1 VWSDEER
8 GLVSHKY
15 LEDKSMQDILTG
27 LLTNIIWFALGIMVA
42 NYVFCKRNFLTFAK
56 IFPQAPVVKFYVNP
70 SNFSS
75 KISYV

>member
-1 VWSDEER
+1 MD
-8 GLVSHKY
+8 
-15 LEDKSMQDILTG
+15 DKSFVAEILKKTIEKLNSQQD
-27 LLTNIIWFALGIMVA
+27 WS
-42 NYVFCKRNFLTFAK
+42 VFCKRNFLTFAK